1 MGGDEFIFIMEDTTE
16 DKVEYMLKS
25 WQKILDASNAA
36 RTDFKCEMASGY
48 AIGAGKDIEEV
59 VKIAD
64 DRMYKNKIA
73 MKGFAR

>member
-1 MGGDEFIFIMEDTTE
+1 
-16 DKVEYMLKS
+16 MLKR
-25 WQKILDASNAA
+25 WKNILDAANTE

-48 AIGAGKDIEEV
+48 AIGPGKDIEQV
-59 VKIAD
+59 VKLAD